1 MTAENCVLGNTGL
14 NPPPL
19 PPPPHW
25 MNPPLPLTGP
35 DTPDSPGAEG
45 HPLHEHHLL
54 CAGRLRGH
62 PRAHQGQDQPTT
74 QPAQP
79 VLRTER
85 KLQKVSLTYL
95 TNKGSSQ
102 KRYFKKILGPKGI
115 ICEFLTKIRDLFC
128 GLL

>member
-1 MTAENCVLGNTGL
+1 
-14 NPPPL
+14 
-19 PPPPHW
+19 

-54 CAGRLRGH
+54 RAGRLWGH

-79 VLRTER
+79 PSPSRGRRLSGLGKGRTR
-85 KLQKVSLTYL
+85 
-95 TNKGSSQ
+95 
-102 KRYFKKILGPKGI
+102 P
-115 ICEFLTKIRDLFC
+115 
-128 GLL
+128 